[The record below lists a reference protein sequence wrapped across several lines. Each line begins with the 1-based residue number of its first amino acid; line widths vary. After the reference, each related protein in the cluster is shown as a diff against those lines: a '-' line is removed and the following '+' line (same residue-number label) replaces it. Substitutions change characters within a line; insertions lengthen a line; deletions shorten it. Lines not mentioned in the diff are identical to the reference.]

1 MCRTSK
7 ANHKEGNQANQTD
20 FCVYLI
26 RQNIRSF
33 SRGRKE
39 RSSAEKKTYF
49 CPRRVEGS
57 QIPLSMMR
65 LVVGVPSH
73 FLIVNITVILLQILV
88 LLTQTADATIT
99 EVATGKHWNS
109 KPDKKLGQRLWQ
121 GYEYVA
127 HLQYVRSNLQLCPLP
142 SEGNGNQPRMWN
154 ITRPLDS
161 TPGKII

>member
-1 MCRTSK
+1 M
-7 ANHKEGNQANQTD
+7 EG
-20 FCVYLI
+20 L
-26 RQNIRSF
+26 
-33 SRGRKE
+33 
-39 RSSAEKKTYF
+39 
-49 CPRRVEGS
+49 

-65 LVVGVPSH
+65 LVGVPSH
-73 FLIVNITVILLQILV
+73 FLIVDITLILLLLV
-88 LLTQTADATIT
+88 LVTQTADATIT

-109 KPDKKLGQRLWQ
+109 EPDKKLGQRLWQ

-161 TPGKII
+161 TPGKKI